1 MCENVA
7 SIHRID
13 VVSATLLSHSHGFGE
28 LKKIRKKEKGKEKGT
43 VPTTQGTVQRFSE
56 ALSKV
61 ECTLSDNI
69 NA

>member
-28 LKKIRKKEKGKEKGT
+28 LKKKEKGKEKGT
-43 VPTTQGTVQRFSE
+43 VLTTQGTVQRFSE
-56 ALSKV
+56 ALSK
-61 ECTLSDNI
+61 S
-69 NA
+69 